1 MVNGFADDGAPMKDV
16 SVIIVNWNAAA
27 TLRGCLRA
35 LFASEGDPPR
45 EIILVDNASTDGSL
59 SGIIADYPD
68 LHVIQNAANVGF
80 ACAVNQGLRAAE
92 GHYALVMNPDVMLHP
107 SALLE
112 LTQFMGTHLDAGI
125 AGPRLLNPDGSVQGS
140 ARRDPSARTAL
151 FGRSAP
157 LTQLFPNNPVSR
169 QELPAFSVTDDTPV
183 EVDWLSGACLLARRT
198 AWEQVGMLDEQF
210 FLFWEDADWCLRFR
224 RARWRV
230 FYAPAATATHVIG
243 VSRAKR
249 RLGAVV
255 DLHVSAFRYYR
266 KHRGRS
272 VLHPL
277 TVLAGAGLLASFG
290 LRFAQTVWA
299 SRRTRGTGLAANRSL
314 GRRVTLAESDAFEE

>member
-1 MVNGFADDGAPMKDV
+1 MIGGFADDGAPMKDV

-27 TLRGCLRA
+27 MLRACLRA

-45 EIILVDNASTDGSL
+45 EVIVVDNASTDGSL
-59 SGIIADYPD
+59 SAIIAEYPD
-68 LHVIQNAANVGF
+68 LHIIQNAANVGF
-80 ACAVNQGLRAAE
+80 ASAVNQGLRAAE
-92 GHYALVMNPDVMLHP
+92 GQYALIMNPDVILHP
-107 SALLE
+107 CALPE
-112 LTQFMGTHLDAGI
+112 LIQFMATHLDAGI
-125 AGPRLLNPDGSVQGS
+125 AGPRLLNPDGTVQGS

-169 QELPAFSVTDDTPV
+169 QELPAFSVTGDTPL
-183 EVDWLSGACLLARRT
+183 EVDWLSGACLCARRA

-230 FYAPAATATHVIG
+230 YYVPAATATHVIG

-249 RLGAVV
+249 RLGALV

-266 KHRGRS
+266 KHRLPS
-272 VLHPL
+272 VLHPATML
-277 TVLAGAGLLASFG
+277 VGAGLAASLA
-290 LRFAQTVWA
+290 L
-299 SRRTRGTGLAANRSL
+299 RSL
-314 GRRVTLAESDAFEE
+314 QVLWAARR

>member
-1 MVNGFADDGAPMKDV
+1 MKDV

-27 TLRGCLRA
+27 TLRACLRA
-35 LFASEGDPPR
+35 LCASEGDPPR

-59 SGIIADYPD
+59 SGIVAEYPD
-68 LHVIQNAANVGF
+68 LRVIQNTTNAGF

-92 GHYALVMNPDVMLHP
+92 GQFALIMNPDVMLHP

-112 LTQFMGTHLDAGI
+112 LTQFMATHLNAGV
-125 AGPRLLNPDGSVQGS
+125 AGPRLLNPDGTVQGS

-157 LTQLFPNNPVSR
+157 LTQLFPNNPVSQ

-183 EVDWLSGACLLARRT
+183 EVDWLSGACLFSRRT
-198 AWEQVGMLDEQF
+198 AWEQVGLFDEQF

-224 RARWRV
+224 QAQWRV
-230 FYAPAATATHVIG
+230 YYVPAAIGTHVIG

-249 RLGAVV
+249 PLGALV

-266 KHRGRS
+266 KHRQRS
-272 VLHPL
+272 ALHPV
-277 TVLAGAGLLASFG
+277 TVLAGAGLMASFG
-290 LRFAQTVWA
+290 LRFAQTLWA
-299 SRRTRGTGLAANRSL
+299 VLRSRGAGLAVKRSAD
-314 GRRVTLAESDAFEE
+314 RRVKLAESDAFEE